1 MKEEI
6 KALLADAL
14 PMIDFDAEY
23 LFEQLDSLSVITIL
37 TILSQKY
44 SIPLDVTDATPKN
57 LISVD
62 ALVNMV
68 EAKIKQQ

>member
-44 SIPLDVTDATPKN
+44 SIPLDVTDATTKN
-57 LISVD
+57 HISLD